1 MSSSST
7 PTSAPSQ
14 ATANATPDSNSTNK
28 KRDTGRTRSKNA
40 NDTPEVRLSKQ
51 LSYLLRHG
59 AEDKGMKLRDD
70 GSISI
75 RDLLKYPK
83 LKSTTFAQIQH
94 VVETNNKKRFALYE
108 DTDKQWYIRA
118 VQGHS
123 IAVKEPPLTKLT
135 LETMPACIVHGTM
148 RSKVALIQETGLSRM
163 NRTHIHF
170 AKGLPS
176 EAGIISGMRNTADAF
191 IYIDIARA
199 VADGIEFYQSEN
211 GVTLSKGLND
221 SGIIPAKYFERIEY
235 KK

>member
-7 PTSAPSQ
+7 TVPAG
-14 ATANATPDSNSTNK
+14 ANK
-28 KRDTGRTRSKNA
+28 QRDAGRTRSKNA

-70 GSISI
+70 GSIAV
-75 RDLLKYPK
+75 RDLLKYSK

-94 VVETNNKKRFALYE
+94 VVDTNNKKRFALYE
-108 DTDKQWYIRA
+108 DANNKQWYIRA

-123 IAVKEPPLTKLT
+123 IEIKEPPLTKLT
-135 LETMPACIVHGTM
+135 PETMPACIVHGTM
-148 RSKVALIQETGLSRM
+148 RSKVPLIQETGLSRM

-176 EAGIISGMRNTADAF
+176 EAGIISGMRSTADVY
-191 IYIDIARA
+191 IYIDIKRA

-211 GVTLSKGLND
+211 GVILSKGLAD
-221 SGIIPAKYFERIEY
+221 SGVIPAKYFERIEY